1 MLTLALKIF
10 LEIFLAGSVYYKRG
24 NYSFH
29 GLTKTNNNNETLLK
43 KSIMASGPFVGNL
56 DSDVDV
62 DQSDNESDSEE
73 ETKDSLIIGLRPVNL
88 KLCSRINLVCSLLGE
103 AELRRK
109 EVRLSMVVIT
119 GEGFE
124 DGTED
129 QWNRMQSRCSH

>member
-1 MLTLALKIF
+1 
-10 LEIFLAGSVYYKRG
+10 
-24 NYSFH
+24 
-29 GLTKTNNNNETLLK
+29 
-43 KSIMASGPFVGNL
+43 MASGPFVGNL

-88 KLCSRINLVCSLLGE
+88 KLWINLVCSLLGE

-109 EVRLSMVVIT
+109 EVRLSMVIIT